1 VVLTREEVQ
10 RLLAAMKDT
19 YQLMAR
25 LLYGTGMRLM
35 ECIRLRVNDVK
46 FERNQ
51 LIVREGK
58 GQKDRVTVLPSS
70 IKSALQGHLARIKLR
85 YEQDLKEGYG
95 QVITPASGQRQYAD
109 ATLRAPGMP
118 RSRLCPK
125 AHCCLRT

>member
-1 VVLTREEVQ
+1 
-10 RLLAAMKDT
+10 MKDT

-35 ECIRLRVNDVK
+35 ECIRLRVKDVE

-51 LIVREGK
+51 FIVREGK

-70 IKSALQGHLARIKLR
+70 IKSALQDHLARIKLR

-95 QVITPASGQRQYAD
+95 QVVTSASGQRQYAD

-118 RSRLCPK
+118 RRAYARK
-125 AHCCLRT
+125 YTACL